1 MIIMHNKTPLL
12 QKCRAAIVQ
21 LSLVLMLGSCNK
33 NMDYFVPDA
42 GQATGADTNW
52 VNNITTTMPVA
63 VLKNT
68 LLLKPYTDS
77 IDLQKNDTV
86 KNATGLM
93 CAVLANSLLDSMDQ
107 IATGKAMIEMM
118 IVSKKGDFIR
128 MDKPTMSESTVLESS
143 DAINVSIIK
152 AGSYLKVAPTK
163 KLSLQVYHP
172 SFTTF
177 NKLYFGE
184 INSNGEF
191 NWLADTS
198 GGRNNIEPDNF
209 GYNINTNRLNWMTA
223 SKPLESL
230 VFTNITLLLPAQYT
244 NANTTAYLVYNDTK
258 SVANL
263 YGNTDTKKFVGTR
276 LPGGKAAAVVVLSK
290 QGNDYYA
297 AFKPVTISG
306 DIGSIVNQTV
316 TVLPTKITIE
326 AMQQL
331 LNAL

>member
-1 MIIMHNKTPLL
+1 MIIIHNKIPLR
-12 QKCRAAIVQ
+12 QICWAAIVP
-21 LSLVLMLGSCNK
+21 LSIALMFGSCNK
-33 NMDYFVPDA
+33 NMDYFVPDP
-42 GQATGADTNW
+42 GQVAGADTNW
-52 VNNITTTMPVA
+52 VSNITATMPVA
-63 VLKNT
+63 VFKNT

-77 IDLQKNDTV
+77 IDLQKNDTI
-86 KNATGLM
+86 KNATGLR
-93 CAVLANSLLDSMDQ
+93 CAVLANSLLDSIGQ

-118 IVSKKGDFIR
+118 ILSKKGDFIR
-128 MDKPTMSESTVLESS
+128 MDKPTMSDSTVLESS
-143 DAINVSIIK
+143 DAIHVSIIK
-152 AGSYLKVAPTK
+152 AGFYLAVAPTSK
-163 KLSLQVYHP
+163 ISLQVYNS

-184 INSNGEF
+184 RNSNGEF

-209 GYNINTNRLNWMTA
+209 GYNINTNRHDWMAA

-230 VFTNITLLLPAQYT
+230 VFTNITLSLPAQYT
-244 NANTTAYLVYNDTK
+244 NANTTAYLVYNDSK
-258 SVANL
+258 SVVNL

-276 LPGGKAAAVVVLSK
+276 LPGGKAAAVVGLSK

-306 DIGSIVNQTV
+306 DIGSIVNQIV
-316 TVLPTKITIE
+316 AVLPIKITIE

-331 LNAL
+331 LNSL